1 MLGFGDEE
9 LVDVE
14 EVFGSAGERDEC
26 NETDEG
32 ACDHTEDEFWG
43 DGAPLAPAI
52 EGENGSET
60 GEDEEGV
67 FFGHDH
73 GGEANGEGEEA
84 TWVMGHAEI
93 FPEEPKIHEGPESE
107 ESIDHPVLGEMDLHG
122 GEAKEGEG
130 SEHGSVAT
138 EASGEEGGRDEEEDG
153 EEAGDGLEG
162 GESGGIGDGPWLVEA

>member
-1 MLGFGDEE
+1 M
-9 LVDVE
+9 
-14 EVFGSAGERDEC
+14 
-26 NETDEG
+26 
-32 ACDHTEDEFWG
+32 
-43 DGAPLAPAI
+43 
-52 EGENGSET
+52 
-60 GEDEEGV
+60 
-67 FFGHDH
+67 
-73 GGEANGEGEEA
+73 
-84 TWVMGHAEI
+84 MGHAEI